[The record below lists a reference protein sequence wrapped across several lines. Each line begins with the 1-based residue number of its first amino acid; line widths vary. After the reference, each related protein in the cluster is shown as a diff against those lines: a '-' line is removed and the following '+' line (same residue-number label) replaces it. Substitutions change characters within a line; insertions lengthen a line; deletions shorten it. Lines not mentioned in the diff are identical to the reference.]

1 MVHCSTASLKKQKKN
16 LTFDNLLNTP
26 LWHSWVNFPKRTK
39 SHPNLFKNRNH
50 VILIVLKQ
58 CTKHP
63 CDTASGTQE
72 TSTISK
78 TCSITTWMSF
88 SFDAMCWREF
98 CDLRNARVTKE
109 YLPQFFPCYPKKTRL
124 SCSETPG
131 SASGQLH
138 LQSIPV
144 NFVECCKCLPMIH
157 WTPPTHEGSFV
168 LHSSLQ
174 HVFFSQAILECWPFD
189 WDSWRPIMKWIDRT
203 YIFTQYPR
211 HPPECTQSSSRYYGW
226 RLDTWPPLNVFA
238 SLALLVSVS
247 HLFNSF
253 PFYMV

>member
-1 MVHCSTASLKKQKKN
+1 MTLQ
-16 LTFDNLLNTP
+16 
-26 LWHSWVNFPKRTK
+26 
-39 SHPNLFKNRNH
+39 
-50 VILIVLKQ
+50 
-58 CTKHP
+58 
-63 CDTASGTQE
+63 GTQE

-78 TCSITTWMSF
+78 ACSITTWMSF

-98 CDLRNARVTKE
+98 CDLRNDRVTKE

-131 SASGQLH
+131 GASGQLH

-174 HVFFSQAILECWPFD
+174 HVFFSQAMLECGAHHWA
-189 WDSWRPIMKWIDRT
+189 
-203 YIFTQYPR
+203 
-211 HPPECTQSSSRYYGW
+211 PPAGSNFAAWLMTFWLRLLKANYEMNWSNIHFYTVSQTSSRMH
-226 RLDTWPPLNVFA
+226 TK
-238 SLALLVSVS
+238 
-247 HLFNSF
+247 LF
-253 PFYMV
+253 